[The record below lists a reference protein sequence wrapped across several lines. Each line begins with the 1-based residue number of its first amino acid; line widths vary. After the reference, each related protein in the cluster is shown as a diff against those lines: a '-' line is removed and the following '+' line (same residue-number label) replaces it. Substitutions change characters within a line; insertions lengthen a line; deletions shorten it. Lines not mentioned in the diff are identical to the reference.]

1 VAPPVVRR
9 VPVPGVPPPTDA
21 PTRPG
26 IPATDVTPGD
36 DSGDALSEVMRLVAE
51 SPYDASLRLGVA
63 RAAVHL
69 GRIDTAIEQY
79 RELLR
84 LGLAS
89 DDVIDELNE
98 LCRDTA
104 DTTARRKL
112 SRILGDAYA
121 RAGRIR
127 EAVDAYARAGGKP

>member
-1 VAPPVVRR
+1 V
-9 VPVPGVPPPTDA
+9 
-21 PTRPG
+21 
-26 IPATDVTPGD
+26 
-36 DSGDALSEVMRLVAE
+36 LRLIAA

-69 GRIDTAIEQY
+69 GRIEIAIELY

-98 LCRDTA
+98 LCRDTT
-104 DTTARRKL
+104 DTAARRKL

-127 EAVDAYARAGGKP
+127 EAVDAYARAGGKG

>member
-1 VAPPVVRR
+1 MLALAVSALEVVRR
-9 VPVPGVPPPTDA
+9 VDGEVDERLADAKDGVDARIVNGPGHKD
-21 PTRPG
+21 G
-26 IPATDVTPGD
+26 
-36 DSGDALSEVMRLVAE
+36 
-51 SPYDASLRLGVA
+51 LGQRGRVA